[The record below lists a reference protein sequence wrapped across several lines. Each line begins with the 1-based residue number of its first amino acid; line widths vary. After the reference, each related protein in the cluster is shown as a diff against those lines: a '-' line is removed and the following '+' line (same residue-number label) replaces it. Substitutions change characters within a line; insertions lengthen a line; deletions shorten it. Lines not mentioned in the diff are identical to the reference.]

1 MLANRIKRP
10 RTESPSKNSPE
21 NCIVCSEKAT
31 EDVFECCWCESRQHS
46 VCAKI
51 SPDQCSVL
59 SNVVG
64 NIVFFCLTC
73 LEKVPMALL
82 YFEEQVCVDTRLE
95 SVESK
100 LQEVQST
107 EKKLS
112 EAIKNIESQLGGY
125 HKEITSAIANNSSSA
140 NNTDPTSSHTPTTIS
155 EESVVRLASSLA
167 VEQRE
172 KEKRQLNVILHNL
185 VESTASE
192 GANRKKEDI
201 KKCSS
206 IFQTYL
212 GSQVSITNAIRLGKK
227 SDKPRLLKLTLS
239 STQEKSSI
247 LKNKIKLRSS
257 SNPEYVRKLFI
268 TPDLTPGEQKRHKE
282 LRQQLADM
290 NKEGNLYMIKNGKI
304 VQRPT

>member
-1 MLANRIKRP
+1 MGVARRY
-10 RTESPSKNSPE
+10 RG
-21 NCIVCSEKAT
+21 IVNA
-31 EDVFECCWCESRQHS
+31 VISRE
-46 VCAKI
+46 
-51 SPDQCSVL
+51 L
-59 SNVVG
+59 
-64 NIVFFCLTC
+64 F
-73 LEKVPMALL
+73 
-82 YFEEQVCVDTRLE
+82 
-95 SVESK
+95 
-100 LQEVQST
+100 
-107 EKKLS
+107 
-112 EAIKNIESQLGGY
+112 
-125 HKEITSAIANNSSSA
+125 ITSAIANNSSSA
-140 NNTDPTSSHTPTTIS
+140 NNTDPTSSHTPTAIS

-185 VESTASE
+185 VEPTASE